1 MADPVARLERALAD
15 KEYAISSYADKI
27 QQYDDEITAIHT
39 ETNQND
45 DEIKALQQ
53 QQQQHDK
60 NPKNINAEDAFDTI
74 IRLESTAKIVDKRNA
89 VLEKDN
95 LAFTKAFRDVG
106 KLLEKYQTEE
116 QRLVSATGY
125 HPEQHAET
133 CETETLRENSDK
145 AQAMEA
151 AINKELVAADVVIK
165 KKRNLISD
173 LTQKVQEQKA
183 KENALVQIYNDIR
196 VTDRD
201 VKEAAKSLEAV
212 KADYGKIETAL
223 VASAENNGREV
234 AVKSL
239 QGDREFLKEEIRKH
253 KTDKARQEKVMAAQ
267 LSRTKFLQDRLDVVM
282 AAIKD
287 MRLEKDLE
295 RSVSKDLV
303 ATSSANPEDP
313 DRILPANETIA
324 IEIYE
329 LLHRDYEAMRSI
341 ADRKAILVT
350 EKTCT
355 TDAQVSTIMMYSG
368 QMEMTTKQQDQ
379 TRVNNKLEQ
388 HEAVIEVT
396 RLVEEFRRELAKLV
410 NENARLKGI
419 LQEQTQNRRNT
430 SGQEVI
436 Y

>member
-1 MADPVARLERALAD
+1 
-15 KEYAISSYADKI
+15 
-27 QQYDDEITAIHT
+27 
-39 ETNQND
+39 
-45 DEIKALQQ
+45 
-53 QQQQHDK
+53 
-60 NPKNINAEDAFDTI
+60 
-74 IRLESTAKIVDKRNA
+74 
-89 VLEKDN
+89 
-95 LAFTKAFRDVG
+95 
-106 KLLEKYQTEE
+106 
-116 QRLVSATGY
+116 
-125 HPEQHAET
+125 
-133 CETETLRENSDK
+133 
-145 AQAMEA
+145 
-151 AINKELVAADVVIK
+151 
-165 KKRNLISD
+165 
-173 LTQKVQEQKA
+173 
-183 KENALVQIYNDIR
+183 
-196 VTDRD
+196 
-201 VKEAAKSLEAV
+201 
-212 KADYGKIETAL
+212 
-223 VASAENNGREV
+223 
-234 AVKSL
+234 
-239 QGDREFLKEEIRKH
+239 
-253 KTDKARQEKVMAAQ
+253 MAAQ